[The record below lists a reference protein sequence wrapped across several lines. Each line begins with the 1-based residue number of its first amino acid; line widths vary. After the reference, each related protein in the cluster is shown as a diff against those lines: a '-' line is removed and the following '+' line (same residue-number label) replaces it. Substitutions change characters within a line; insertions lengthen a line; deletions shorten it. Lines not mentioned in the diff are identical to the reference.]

1 MNKTVYLTIIVLV
14 AFGCDL
20 QKRKEKNTEEITQEQ
35 IGPFHSMEREN
46 LKEPFVGITPSVGKQ
61 EGLFPL
67 KSTGVST
74 LPIKEAGEK
83 FLESFTKQQIK
94 EISFE
99 ITDDEWR
106 RWANVSNDVYS
117 RQGIS
122 LKEMTNQQKQLAL
135 DLMQASL
142 SAKGLQL
149 SKNIMKTDQTL
160 RELNNDDPR
169 FDDEWYSFT
178 LMGCPSM
185 TSPWGWQID
194 GHHLAINYFILGDQ
208 VVMTPT
214 FMGG

>member
-35 IGPFHSMEREN
+35 MGPFHSMEREN

-83 FLESFTKQQIK
+83 FLESFTKQQKK

-117 RQGIS
+117 RQGI
-122 LKEMTNQQKQLAL
+122 
-135 DLMQASL
+135 
-142 SAKGLQL
+142 
-149 SKNIMKTDQTL
+149 MKTDQTL

-169 FDDEWYSFT
+169 FDVEWYSFT

-185 TSPWGWQID
+185 TSPWGWQIN

-214 FMGG
+214 FMGGGVNQFSLQQENTKGIPCFKTSKIWV